1 MDRRNFVYAA
11 GTSALLFGAGCSSG
25 GDDIEDTD
33 GDGVIDSEDYAP
45 RDPDVQEE
53 ADIRRTPTVTP
64 VPTGTGTPTATAT
77 PTATPAPEAGQLI
90 VDDSYWQ
97 ALSHV
102 TAYGRD
108 AVTAR
113 ITDGYPET
121 EYDTAKLFVSLSR
134 FPREEVVAQ
143 ALSDRFDRSDGPHDI
158 TVAVD
163 PDAVT
168 EATTYN
174 YFVGLVTG
182 ETTLD
187 DVDYSNVTTIME
199 TDPFVSTNGT
209 IERDPYEHHLDDDDG
224 ETYSRNSVEGA
235 YHLEVSGRTFGNDWT
250 IEFLAQKSAHAAA
263 RNRDRGRSRSEYVSY
278 ELTDGTAEELAS
290 LLREETNAR
299 DYSKDEAV
307 ELVIDFVQALP
318 YVPDDVSRD
327 FDDYTKFI
335 METMPEMGG
344 DCEDTAIMLAS
355 VLEADPFGY
364 DMVLIQPPGHM
375 AAGIWQQDPDGW
387 YWELNGRK
395 YSYIEATGRGWGV
408 GDCPEEYQNQ
418 RARLH
423 QV

>member
-1 MDRRNFVYAA
+1 M
-11 GTSALLFGAGCSSG
+11 LLFGAGCS
-25 GDDIEDTD
+25 GDDGGIQDTD

-45 RDPDVQEE
+45 RDPDVQER
-53 ADIRRTPTVTP
+53 ADVRGMSTVTP
-64 VPTGTGTPTATAT
+64 APTATTTEAPTATTTETAT
-77 PTATPAPEAGQLI
+77 PTPTSTPTSTATPGSGQLI
-90 VDDSYWQ
+90 VDDSYWEGS
-97 ALSHV
+97 SHI
-102 TAYGRD
+102 TTYSRR
-108 AVTAR
+108 AVTTLV
-113 ITDGYPET
+113 TDEYPKT
-121 EYDTAKLFVSLSR
+121 EFDTAKLFVRLSR
-134 FPREEVVAQ
+134 FPRKEVVTE
-143 ALSDRFDRSDGPHDI
+143 ALSDRFDRSDGPHRV
-158 TVAVD
+158 TVEVD

-174 YFVGLVTG
+174 YFVGIVPG

-187 DVDYSNVTTIME
+187 DIDYSSVTTVME

-209 IERDPYEHHLDDDDG
+209 IQRESYEHHLDDDEG
-224 ETYSRNSVEGA
+224 QTYSRNSVEGA
-235 YHLEVSGRTFGNDWT
+235 YQLEVTGRTFGNDWT
-250 IEFLAQKSAHAAA
+250 LRFLAQKSAHAEA

-278 ELTDGTAEELAS
+278 ELTDGTATELAS
-290 LLREETNAR
+290 LLREEANAR

-318 YVPDDVSRD
+318 YIPDDVSRG

-375 AAGIWQQDPDGW
+375 AAGIWQKNPDGW
-387 YWELNGRK
+387 YWELNGRT
-395 YSYIEATGRGWGV
+395 YAYIETTGRGWGV
-408 GDCPEEYQNQ
+408 GDCPQEYQNQ
-418 RARLH
+418 RATLH